1 MSARRFASRQEA
13 KRIFTTSKVTTNFR
27 HLLPVAKPKHIVTPN
42 PLDKSQRAVSPK
54 DRIKWWNIV
63 PGDQVRVMAET
74 DGSVREVKG
83 VNKFTNRVYI
93 EGDKKVCLF
102 KMRIASVKCS
112 VMVLLT
118 IHFLKLSIEKRILRK

>member
-63 PGDQVRVMAET
+63 PGDHVRVIGDPDDAIH
-74 DGSVREVKG
+74 EVSAT
-83 VNKFTNRVYI
+83 NKYTNRVY
-93 EGDKKVCLF
+93 
-102 KMRIASVKCS
+102 
-112 VMVLLT
+112 
-118 IHFLKLSIEKRILRK
+118 LKTQYVSIYSSRV

>member
-63 PGDQVRVMAET
+63 PGDQVRVMA
-74 DGSVREVKG
+74 DNDNVVREVLA
-83 VNKFTNRVYI
+83 VNKLSNRV
-93 EGDKKVCLF
+93 
-102 KMRIASVKCS
+102 
-112 VMVLLT
+112 
-118 IHFLKLSIEKRILRK
+118 FLKDYSNVGFVF